1 MRVGVA
7 VVVAVVALAAASTGW
22 AGEVYRWTDAQG
34 VLHIAD
40 VPPPNG
46 HKVQTQNLPDV
57 PPRVVAEAPATPPAP
72 LGAVTPAPSGAAT
85 PSTPAAGTP
94 VAGQAEDKG
103 PARVVIT
110 EKNEESL
117 GDSQHGIS
125 GKVENK
131 GGATAHDVVITVR
144 VVSPA
149 QGDECVNEEIDV
161 SPSTLQPGEKAEFSA
176 DFESPCFRGPT
187 QVDVHPQWQ

>member
-7 VVVAVVALAAASTGW
+7 GVVAAVALVAASTSW

-46 HKVQTQNLPDV
+46 HKVETQNLPDV
-57 PPRVVAEAPATPPAP
+57 APRVVAEAPATPPATP
-72 LGAVTPAPSGAAT
+72 AAVTPSTPGAAT
-85 PSTPAAGTP
+85 PSTSAAGTP
-94 VAGQAEDKG
+94 VAGAEDKG

-161 SPSTLQPGEKAEFSA
+161 SPSTLEPGEKAEFSA

>member
-7 VVVAVVALAAASTGW
+7 VVVAAVALVAASTSR

-40 VPPPNG
+40 VPPPSG
-46 HKVQTQNLPDV
+46 HKVETQELPDA
-57 PPRVVAEAPATPPAP
+57 PPRVVAEAPATPPA
-72 LGAVTPAPSGAAT
+72 TPAAAT

-94 VAGQAEDKG
+94 VAGQVEDKG

-110 EKNEESL
+110 EKNEEPL

-161 SPSTLQPGEKAEFSA
+161 SPSTLAPGEKAEFSA
-176 DFESPCFRGPT
+176 DFDSPCFRGPT
-187 QVDVHPQWQ
+187 QVDVRPQWH